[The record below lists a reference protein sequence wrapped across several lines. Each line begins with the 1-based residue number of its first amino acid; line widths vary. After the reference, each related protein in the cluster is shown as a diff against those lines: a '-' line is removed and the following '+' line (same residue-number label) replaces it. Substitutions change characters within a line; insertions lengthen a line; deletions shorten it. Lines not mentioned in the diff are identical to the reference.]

1 MDRILFVGEIARH
14 AREIVKPGN
23 AHCEIVADGNEKA
36 VLDAL
41 HASVFDAVV
50 VDGTRDGA
58 GTPGLISR
66 IASAAGPTLPLI
78 AISSRY
84 DAAAATDALTA
95 GAWAFL
101 PASAPP
107 EFLGERLRQVLIHSA
122 HSRDHRRW
130 RDDELHGHPPF
141 IVASDAM
148 REVCVEIAR
157 LATLDYDLLLLG
169 ETGVG
174 KDMVAREI
182 HRQSHRREKPFV
194 PIPLRSLSESL
205 IESELF
211 GHERGAFSSADR
223 AKIGRFEAADEGTIY
238 IPEISCLNEA
248 IQLKLLYFMQYKRTS
263 RVGHDPRRPELK
275 LDVRVIMASNE
286 NLEKLLEQG
295 RLREDFYHRI
305 AGVQVYI
312 PPLRER
318 REDIA
323 PLAGAFLA
331 MFSGAPRGVR
341 YDFSSEA
348 LELMQRYHWPGN
360 VRQLENAVKA
370 AIAYA
375 RGPVI
380 DVRDLDH
387 VLHIADL
394 HPATTPSHS
403 PSFQPPLYA
412 DAFRVFQK
420 VYFTQLMQTSKGN
433 VAYASRH
440 SGLTPQWIRRILK
453 VLEIR

>member
-14 AREIVKPGN
+14 AGEIVTPGN
-23 AHCEIVADGNEKA
+23 AHCETVADGNEKA
-36 VLDAL
+36 ALDAL
-41 HASVFDAVV
+41 RSSVIDAVV
-50 VDGTRDGA
+50 VGGAHDGA
-58 GTPGLISR
+58 GSPELISR

-78 AISSRY
+78 AVSSRY
-84 DAAAATDALTA
+84 DADAATAALAA

-101 PASAPP
+101 PASASY
-107 EFLGERLRQVLIHSA
+107 EFLGERLRQVLLHSA

-130 RDDELHGHPPF
+130 HDDELHGHPPF
-141 IVASDAM
+141 IVVSDAM
-148 REVCVEIAR
+148 REVCIEVSR
-157 LATLDYDLLLLG
+157 LAMLDYDLLLLG

-174 KDMVAREI
+174 KDMIAREV

-194 PIPLRSLSESL
+194 PIPLRSLSETL

-238 IPEISCLNEA
+238 IPEISCLNES

-263 RVGHDPRRPELK
+263 RVGHDPRKPEQK
-275 LDVRVIMASNE
+275 LDVRVIMASND
-286 NLEKLLEQG
+286 NLEQLLEQG

-305 AGVQVYI
+305 AGVQLYI

-318 REDIA
+318 REDIT
-323 PLAGAFLA
+323 PLAEAFLA

-341 YDFSSEA
+341 YDFSPEA
-348 LELMQRYHWPGN
+348 LMLLQGYHWPGN

-375 RGPVI
+375 RGPII
-380 DVRDLDH
+380 DVRDIDH
-387 VLHIADL
+387 VLHIANLQPATITSQSPQL
-394 HPATTPSHS
+394 HPPVYT
-403 PSFQPPLYA
+403 
-412 DAFRVFQK
+412 DAIRVFQK
-420 VYFTQLMQTSKGN
+420 LYFEQLMRASEGN
-433 VAYASRH
+433 VAHASRI

-453 VLEIR
+453 TLEIR